1 MELRPGRGGA
11 SNRGSWPVDALR
23 KMMGVIALPNREFP
37 PGAEAL
43 ALAACTLQ
51 SLMELTP
58 ERLQQIAGGRKLT
71 S

>member
-1 MELRPGRGGA
+1 
-11 SNRGSWPVDALR
+11 
-23 KMMGVIALPNREFP
+23 MMGVIALPNREFP